1 MPVDI
6 VMLTHEALERDL
18 RRAIDVIAG
27 GEMAA
32 SAPRLLR
39 IQE

>member
-18 RRAIDVIAG
+18 RRAIEVIARS
-27 GEMAA
+27 EMAA